1 MKKNLFSST
10 IILTAILSL
19 GLLWVGGKNQAL
31 TPVGAKITNQG
42 GGLTTTKTTYDFGNI
57 SMADGLVRTRFI
69 IQNTTDDD
77 ILVEGITT
85 SCMCTS
91 AYIIGPEGRKRGP
104 YGMPGHY
111 AVPKANE
118 TIEAKE
124 KMTLEVVYDP
134 NAHGPAGVGW
144 IDRFVFLESDSG
156 EVLQLEITAN
166 VTP

>member
-1 MKKNLFSST
+1 MKNISLPS
-10 IILTAILSL
+10 IAAVIILSL
-19 GLLWVGGKNQAL
+19 GLLWIGGKSQA
-31 TPVGAKITNQG
+31 TFPSGSEIANKG
-42 GGLTTTKTTYDFGNI
+42 GNLIVSEALYDFGNI

-69 IQNTTDDD
+69 IQNTTNND

-91 AYIIGPEGRKRGP
+91 AYIIEPEGRKRGP

-118 TIEAKE
+118 IIKAKE
-124 KMTLEVVYDP
+124 NMTLEVVYDP